1 MTDSVSLDI
10 SIAVLKQANRN
21 AGAAAALQSVKQARE
36 AAEQI
41 AAKAAADPNSGRTLD
56 LSA

>member
-21 AGAAAALQSVKQARE
+21 AGAAVALQSVKQARE
-36 AAEQI
+36 AAEQV
-41 AAKAAADPNSGRTLD
+41 AAKAAADLGSGRKLD
-56 LSA
+56 VSA